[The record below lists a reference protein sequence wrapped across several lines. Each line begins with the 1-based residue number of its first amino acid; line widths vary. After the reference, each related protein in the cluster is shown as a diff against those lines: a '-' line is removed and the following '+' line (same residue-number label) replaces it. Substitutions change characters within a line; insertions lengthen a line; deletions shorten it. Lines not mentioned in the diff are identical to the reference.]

1 MILAVLNTIFC
12 NCVDNGGAVLL
23 DQLSDET
30 TDGSWSFV
38 GSNVPVLNESMK
50 KNLCM
55 KKKHAYQNAD
65 MKSSKAMILPVL
77 NAILAIA

>member
-1 MILAVLNTIFC
+1 MNLVYHSQKNIHT
-12 NCVDNGGAVLL
+12 VLL
-23 DQLSDET
+23 LDLT
-30 TDGSWSFV
+30 GMV
-38 GSNVPVLNESMK
+38 RLKNIIMCNESMK